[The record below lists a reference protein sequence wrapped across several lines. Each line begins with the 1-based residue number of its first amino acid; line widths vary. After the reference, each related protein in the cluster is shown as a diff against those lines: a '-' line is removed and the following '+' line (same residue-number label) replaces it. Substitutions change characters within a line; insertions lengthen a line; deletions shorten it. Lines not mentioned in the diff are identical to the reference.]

1 MSYRKIIT
9 LIVLAILALS
19 LEGCGVKRL
28 KDLKVTSW
36 SLESV
41 SLRGLRGLYAEMS
54 LGIENPGAK
63 ITLDDISGTIFYKGE
78 EFLRYTMEPLTLKAR
93 CTEVYSCH
101 CTMDFEKSKS
111 ILDILAAINGFSL
124 EYVTTDLDAK
134 VKMNGIF
141 SRKVSFKNIPVH
153 VLLNRFKKTE
163 KHETI

>member
-1 MSYRKIIT
+1 MRYKRIIT
-9 LIVLAILALS
+9 LIVLAVLALS
-19 LEGCGVKRL
+19 LEACGVKRL
-28 KDLKVTSW
+28 KDLKVTEW

-41 SLRGLRGLYAEMS
+41 SLRGLRGLYADMA
-54 LGIENPGAK
+54 LGIENPGVK

-78 EFLRYTMEPLTLKAR
+78 EFLCYQMEPITLKAR

-101 CTMDFEKSKS
+101 CTMDFESSKT

-141 SRKVSFKNIPVH
+141 SRKVSFKNVPVH
-153 VLLNRFKKTE
+153 VLLNRFKKSDKNE
-163 KHETI
+163 KV